1 MKHSK
6 KRVGG
11 VRASRQQTRQFAQH
25 FHNTKKILAVFL
37 LLLLGAALAP
47 KFAAAQ
53 RLDGTLRVTV
63 TDKTGA
69 GILDA
74 KVTVTNEATSVSITA
89 RASSAGTYVFPNL
102 LVGAYT
108 VIAEKEGFKKTV
120 NKEVQVESNQVAE
133 VAATLEVGDATA
145 VVEVTAGAELV
156 KTESS
161 ELGAT
166 FNQQAVHDLPLNTL
180 GGDVKELS
188 VFAPGT
194 TTQQGGVLGS
204 GGSIGGTRPRFN
216 GFSIDGVDDNKVDTN
231 GPTQPVIQE
240 SVAEFTLLTNQFG
253 AEYGHSAGGQFNIVT
268 KSGTNNWHGAGW
280 EYTRNRDLNA
290 ATDQEI
296 AAAFAAKAAG
306 SPVPDVRNR
315 FDYNRFGASAGG
327 PILKDK
333 FFIYGAYEFQNEG
346 LGSQGATVTTPTASG
361 MSQLMALNPD
371 SAVVAIL
378 KQFPIAAQQ
387 DMTCGTNHNQP
398 CTVLVNAQSIPVG
411 LFAGVAPS
419 YFREHDFTVN
429 GDLNL
434 GKHQL
439 RGRVLYD
446 RERQPQVNPVQPQS
460 QFTGT
465 KQIDARKYIFTDAWT
480 ISSKVI
486 NDFRLS
492 FSRLNGPDSL
502 PPSQFANFPNVEI
515 DPFGSNL
522 GPYSLVPQGYVQNI
536 YQAVENVSY
545 IQGKHTFKFGVE
557 GRNYIT
563 ETTSLPRARGEW
575 DYASLNTLVND
586 LVPDGANG
594 ALRGAGTAS
603 SANNNP
609 AVYWFVQDDWKLAP
623 RLTVNLGLRYE
634 WSGVPRDEGKQALNA
649 IADDPAVGLIFRK
662 PKSDKNNF
670 GPHVG
675 FAWDPTGHGKWS
687 IRGGGQI
694 AYDVIPLNFAI
705 NSLPPELQTE
715 QNTTLTCLQSNK
727 PAWCTSGP
735 GMTPGPGFLQTGGL
749 LQVNVP
755 PTTTIDARKATQAL
769 IVDMV
774 DPKVIAWSLGV
785 QHELFK
791 DTSIEVRY
799 VGTRSLELPVQKR
812 LNSASAFDPVPG
824 GGIAPLPTYLTASAV
839 PATVASP
846 ASTLQN
852 FDNFLAKK
860 LYRPLLAAPN
870 GFAGNLTADPPLGA
884 GIYHA
889 GSVDFMHRFAK
900 GLYFRSNYTFS
911 KNIDNST
918 NELFSSYVNPR
929 RPQDALN
936 FAAERGRSALDL
948 PQKFAV
954 TWVYDFPNVK
964 SDNRFVRSLAHN
976 WEWSGTYLAQ
986 SGQPVT
992 PLSDVDSNAN
1002 GDPAGDRT
1010 IINPNGI
1017 GLTGTTV
1024 TPVCNNGLAGGGA
1037 TYVDAGCDPN
1047 HADDPPSTCTTCTD
1061 PTPPAGAPAV
1071 VGYLANNPKARFVQ
1085 AGVGARANAGRNTVS
1100 SPGLNIWN
1108 MSLFKTMKFTERA
1121 SLQFRFQTFNTFNH
1135 QNYSIGLPSNNGTL
1149 DQDSNT
1155 NPLNTSYIFVDSSQF
1170 LNKFIFNGGSRTMEL
1185 GLRFS
1190 W

>member
-1 MKHSK
+1 MNCRRGLSTGGSRYTISK
-6 KRVGG
+6 VAEQRGKVKR
-11 VRASRQQTRQFAQH
+11 
-25 FHNTKKILAVFL
+25 L
-37 LLLLGAALAP
+37 LAALLAFVVAMLILP
-47 KFAAAQ
+47 GFANAQ

-63 TDKTGA
+63 ADSTGA
-69 GILDA
+69 GIPDA
-74 KVTVTNEATSVSITA
+74 KVTVTNEATKVSATA
-89 RASSAGTYVFPNL
+89 TASSAGTYVFPDL
-102 LVGAYT
+102 LVGTYT
-108 VIAEKEGFKKTV
+108 VTVEKSGFKKTV
-120 NKEVQVESNQVAE
+120 NKGVQVESNQVAE

-166 FNQQAVHDLPLNTL
+166 FSNQVVNDLPVGTL
-180 GGDVKELS
+180 GGDVKEFA

-240 SVAEFTLLTNQFG
+240 SVAEFTLLTNQFS

-268 KSGTNNWHGAGW
+268 KSGTNSWHGAGW
-280 EYTRNRDLNA
+280 GFNRNRDFNA
-290 ATDQEI
+290 ATNQEI
-296 AAAFAAKAAG
+296 AAAAG
-306 SPVPDVRNR
+306 PTPPADVKNR

-346 LGSQGATVTTPTASG
+346 LGAQGATVQTPTANG
-361 MSQLMALNPD
+361 MSQLLALNPD
-371 SAVVAIL
+371 SAVVAAL
-378 KQFPIAAQQ
+378 NQFPVAAQQ
-387 DMTCGTNHNQP
+387 DMNCGSSKNQP
-398 CTVLVNAQSIPVG
+398 CLATVSMNGGAANSIPVG
-411 LFAGVAPS
+411 TFAGVAPS
-419 YFREHDFTVN
+419 WAREHDFTIN

-434 GKHQL
+434 GKHQV

-446 RERQPQVNPVQPQS
+446 RQRLPQVNPIQPQS
-460 QFTGT
+460 QFTGLQT
-465 KQIDARKYIFTDAWT
+465 DDARKYILTDAWT
-480 ISSKVI
+480 INSRVI

-492 FSRLNGPDSL
+492 FSRLNGPNLVD
-502 PPSQFANFPNVEI
+502 PSQFANFPNIEI

-522 GPYSLVPQGYVQNI
+522 GPFSLAPAGYVQNV

-545 IQGKHTFKFGVE
+545 IRGKHTFKVGVE

-563 ETTSLPRARGEW
+563 ETTNLPRARGEW
-575 DYASLNTLVND
+575 DYRSLNTLIND

-594 ALRGAGTAS
+594 ALRGAGSAS
-603 SANNNP
+603 SADNNP
-609 AVYWFVQDDWKLAP
+609 AVYWFVQDDWKVLP
-623 RLTVNLGLRYE
+623 RLTLNLGLRYE
-634 WSGVPRDEGKQALNA
+634 WSGVPRDEGKQALNS
-649 IADDPAVGLIFRK
+649 IADDPAVGLFFRK
-662 PKSDKNNF
+662 PKSDRNNF

-715 QNTTLTCLQSNK
+715 QNATLTCKQAGA
-727 PAWCTSGP
+727 PAWCTSNNGQ
-735 GMTPGPGFLQTGGL
+735 PGPGFLAGGGL

-755 PTTTIDARKATQAL
+755 PTNTLDARAATQAL
-769 IVDMV
+769 ILDMV
-774 DPKVIAWSLGV
+774 DPKVITWSLGV
-785 QHELFK
+785 QHELLR
-791 DTSIEVRY
+791 DSSIEVRY

-812 LNSASAFDPVPG
+812 LNSASAFDPNVPG
-824 GGIAPLPTYLTASAV
+824 GGITPVPTYLDPSQVPAAV
-839 PATVASP
+839 PTP
-846 ASTLQN
+846 ASTLKN
-852 FDNFLAKK
+852 FKDFLANG
-860 LYRPLLAAPN
+860 LFQPLAPEN
-870 GFAGNLTADPPLGA
+870 FFGNLTTNPPIGT

-900 GLYFRSNYTFS
+900 GLYFRANYTFS

-918 NELFSSYVNPR
+918 NELFSSRVNPR
-929 RPQDALN
+929 RAQDGFN
-936 FAAERGRSALDL
+936 FADERGRSALDITS
-948 PQKFAV
+948 KFAV
-954 TWVYDFPNVK
+954 TWVYDFPNIH
-964 SDNRFVRSLAHN
+964 SENRFVRGLAHN

-992 PLSDVDSNAN
+992 PLSNADSNAN
-1002 GDPAGDRT
+1002 GDGAGDRT
-1010 IINPNGI
+1010 IINPAGI
-1017 GLTGTTV
+1017 GLTATTV

-1037 TYVDAGCDPN
+1037 TYVDATCDPN

-1061 PTPPAGAPAV
+1061 PTPGAGAPAV

-1085 AGVGARANAGRNTVS
+1085 AGVGARANAGRNTVNT
-1100 SPGLNIWN
+1100 PGLNIWN

-1121 SLQFRFQTFNTFNH
+1121 TLQFRLQTFDTFNH
-1135 QNYSIGLPSNNGTL
+1135 QNYSIGLPTNNGTI
-1149 DQDSNT
+1149 DQNQNT
-1155 NPLNTSYIFVDSSQF
+1155 NPLNTSYIFVTSSQF
-1170 LNKFIFNGGSRTMEL
+1170 LNKFIFNGGSRNLEL

>member
-1 MKHSK
+1 MNISN
-6 KRVGG
+6 RADGIVVGCG
-11 VRASRQQTRQFAQH
+11 RK
-25 FHNTKKILAVFL
+25 TKGIWAAVFI
-37 LLLLGAALAP
+37 LLLGTVLLP
-47 KFAAAQ
+47 QFASAQ

-63 TDKTGA
+63 SDKTGA
-69 GILDA
+69 EILDA
-74 KVTVTNEATSVSITA
+74 KVTVTNEATNVALTA
-89 RASSAGTYVFPNL
+89 TASSAGTYVFPDL
-102 LVGAYT
+102 LVGTYT
-108 VIAEKEGFKKTV
+108 VTVEKEGFKKTV
-120 NKEVQVESNQVAE
+120 NKGVQVESNQVAE

-161 ELGAT
+161 ELGT
-166 FNQQAVHDLPLNTL
+166 SFSEQVVHDLPLNTL
-180 GGDVKELS
+180 GGDVKEFA

-194 TTQQGGVLGS
+194 TTQEGGVLGS
-204 GGSIGGTRPRFN
+204 GGSIGGNRPRFN
-216 GFSIDGVDDNKVDTN
+216 GFSIDGVDDNRVDVN

-240 SVAEFTLLTNQFG
+240 SVAEFTLLTNQFS

-280 EYTRNRDLNA
+280 EYNRNRDLNA

-296 AAAFAAKAAG
+296 AAAAAKEAAG
-306 SPVPDVRNR
+306 QPVPDVKNR
-315 FDYNRFGASAGG
+315 FDYNRLGGSAGG

-346 LGSQGATVTTPTASG
+346 LGSQGATVLTPTANG

-371 SAVVAIL
+371 SAVAAVL
-378 KQFPIAAQQ
+378 KQFPIAA
-387 DMTCGTNHNQP
+387 TKTGTTNVTFNGTTQ
-398 CTVLVNAQSIPVG
+398 AIDIGQ
-411 LFAGVAPS
+411 FAGVAPS
-419 YFREHDFTVN
+419 YFREHDFTIN
-429 GDLNL
+429 GDVNL

-446 RERQPQVNPVQPQS
+446 RERAPQVNPIQPQS
-460 QFTGT
+460 QFTGEN
-465 KQIDARKYIFTDAWT
+465 QSDARKYIFTDAWT
-480 ISSKVI
+480 LSSRVI
-486 NDFRLS
+486 NDLRAS
-492 FSRLNGPDSL
+492 FSRLNGPNIVT
-502 PPSQFANFPNVEI
+502 PSQFANFPNVEI
-515 DPFGSNL
+515 DEFGSNL
-522 GPYSLVPQGYVQNI
+522 GPYSLAPQGYKQNI
-536 YQAVENVSY
+536 YQLVDNVSY
-545 IQGKHTFKFGVE
+545 IRGKHTFKAGME

-563 ETTSLPRARGEW
+563 ETDSLPRARGEW
-575 DYASLNTLVND
+575 DYATLNTFIND
-586 LVPDGANG
+586 LVPDGGNG
-594 ALRGAGTAS
+594 ALRGAGTGT

-634 WSGVPRDEGKQALNA
+634 WSGVPRDEGKQALNS

-662 PKSDKNNF
+662 PKSDTNNF
-670 GPHVG
+670 GPHLG

-694 AYDVIPLNFAI
+694 AYDVIPTNFAI

-715 QNTTLTCLQSNK
+715 QNPTLTCALAGA

-735 GMTPGPGFLQTGGL
+735 GGTPGPGFLADGGL

-755 PTTTIDARKATQAL
+755 PTTTAAARAATQAL
-769 IVDMV
+769 ILDMV
-774 DPKVIAWSLGV
+774 DPKVITWSLGV

-812 LNSASAFDPVPG
+812 LNSASAFDPNVPG
-824 GGIAPLPTYLTASAV
+824 GGITPLPTYLTAAAV
-839 PATVASP
+839 PSTVAAP
-846 ASTLQN
+846 ASTLQD
-852 FDNFLAKK
+852 FDNFLANT
-860 LYRPLLAAPN
+860 LFRPYAAD
-870 GFAGNLTADPPLGA
+870 GFFGNLTTDPPLGA

-900 GLYFRSNYTFS
+900 GLYFRANYTYS

-929 RPQDALN
+929 RAQDGYD

-954 TWVYDFPNVK
+954 TWVYDFPNVN
-964 SDNRFVRSLAHN
+964 SENRFLRGLAHN
-976 WEWSGTYLAQ
+976 WEWSGSYLAQ

-992 PLSDVDSNAN
+992 PLSDADANAN
-1002 GDPAGDRT
+1002 GDAAGDRT
-1010 IINPNGI
+1010 IFNPNGV
-1017 GLTGTTV
+1017 GLTGTV
-1024 TPVCNNGLAGGGA
+1024 VNAVCNAGAGGA
-1037 TYVDAGCDPN
+1037 TTIVGIDSATGNWQCGSENDANIVGYVV
-1047 HADDPPSTCTTCTD
+1047 
-1061 PTPPAGAPAV
+1061 APAA
-1071 VGYLANNPKARFVQ
+1071 VGTNAGNINPKARFVQ
-1085 AGVGARANAGRNTVS
+1085 AQLGAKANIGRNTVS

-1121 SLQFRFQTFNTFNH
+1121 SLQFRFQTFDTFNH
-1135 QNYSIGLPSNNGTL
+1135 QNYSIGLPTNNGSI
-1149 DQDSNT
+1149 DQNTNT
-1155 NPLNTSYIFVDSSQF
+1155 NPLNTSYIFVDSPQF
-1170 LNKFIFNGGSRTMEL
+1170 LNKFIFNGGSRTLEL